1 MSQAGPLT
9 PASRAATSLHGS
21 TGALR
26 SSVWPALGLV
36 AASCLALAVAARAFI
51 HWAYASPSPFAA
63 ELMPNRAAWPIGHY
77 LERATLIA
85 IGIHVLLLLA
95 VLLYHAA
102 PARSALLCLG
112 ILLAGDVVYGVLSET
127 QGGVFDVRKDRSLPE
142 IYQYGKELA
151 IAWLLY
157 RLFAAS
163 RQPIFA
169 VLSGLFAF
177 FLLDDALRYHESVGL
192 WLSTHLPLAGPA
204 ARLGAR
210 AHDLGE
216 LLSVA
221 LPLAVLGLS
230 VLPAYWRSSREARRQ
245 ARRVA
250 YLVALLA
257 ASGVI
262 LDFVVPIVGSASLG
276 FVEDW
281 SEMAV
286 MSATA
291 AFCASLAWRQDASPP
306 SDARA

>member
-1 MSQAGPLT
+1 MAHAGPLR
-9 PASRAATSLHGS
+9 PASRATTFLHAPAE
-21 TGALR
+21 ALR

-36 AASCLALAVAARAFI
+36 ATSCLALVAAARAFI
-51 HWAYASPSPFAA
+51 HWAYVSPSPFVA

-77 LERATLIA
+77 LDRATLIA
-85 IGIHVLLLLA
+85 IGLHVLFLLA

-177 FLLDDALRYHESVGL
+177 FLLDDALRYHEAVGL
-192 WLSTHLPLAGPA
+192 WLSTHLPLAGLA

-210 AHDLGE
+210 ANDVGE
-216 LLSVA
+216 VLSLA
-221 LPLAVLGLS
+221 LPLAALGLS
-230 VLPAYWRSSREARRQ
+230 VVPAYWRSRPDARRQ

-250 YLVALLA
+250 YLVVLLA
-257 ASGVI
+257 ASGVV
-262 LDFVVPIVGSASLG
+262 LDFVVPIVGSVSLG

-291 AFCASLAWRQDASPP
+291 AFCASLFWRQAPSPP
-306 SDARA
+306 TFSRA

>member
-1 MSQAGPLT
+1 MSQSGPLA
-9 PASRAATSLHGS
+9 PASRAATSFHGS
-21 TGALR
+21 AAVFR
-26 SSVWPALGLV
+26 SSVWRSLGLV
-36 AASCLALAVAARAFI
+36 IASCLALAAAARGFI
-51 HWAYASPSPFAA
+51 HWAYGSASPLAA

-77 LERATLIA
+77 LDRATLIA
-85 IGIHVLLLLA
+85 IGIHVLFLVA

-177 FLLDDALRYHESVGL
+177 FLVDDALRYHETVGL
-192 WLSTHLPLAGPA
+192 WLSLHLPLAGLA

-210 AHDLGE
+210 ANDVGEVLSLG
-216 LLSVA
+216 

-230 VLPAYWRSSREARRQ
+230 VVPAYWRSSVDARRQ

-250 YLVALLA
+250 GLVALLA

-262 LDFVVPIVGSASLG
+262 LDFVVPILGSVALG

-286 MSATA
+286 MSATM
-291 AFCASLAWRQDASPP
+291 AFCALLTWRKDRAAPADA
-306 SDARA
+306 AA